1 MSFFKQVVASIGD
14 RAFYREL
21 KTGKTA
27 DAVKYFAK
35 LLVVVAVFISLFPI
49 VGGLGLYFWNKDQVE
64 DVQSQIVAAF
74 PEELELRVKDG
85 TVTSNVPEPYAIPLP
100 EEWRMEQRGGGD
112 RQVENLAVID
122 TTKPIDTAD
131 FAAYRTAVIIGRDE
145 IGFASPDDR
154 KIQIHRI
161 DDWDV
166 DVLATRDSFGAFVD
180 RGFQALR
187 GVGAV
192 LLVLSP
198 LFIFSGLFIGSLIY
212 LVFGALIIWL
222 AARLHH
228 VPLTY
233 GESYRYG
240 LHLMTLPVL
249 LSCLLTGLF
258 KIPFVFTI
266 VLFATA
272 YWNLKPAIAA
282 ETPGPMGPTPSPA
295 PEAETKPA
303 PVQEQPKVLKDRS

>member
-1 MSFFKQVVASIGD
+1 MSFFKQVVASIAD
-14 RAFYREL
+14 RPFYREL
-21 KTGKTA
+21 KTAKTGN
-27 DAVKYFAK
+27 AVKYFTK

-49 VGGLGLYFWNKDQVE
+49 FGGLGLYFWNKDKVE
-64 DVQSQIVAAF
+64 DVQTQIVAAF

-85 TVTSNVPEPYAIPLP
+85 TVTSNVPEPYVIPLP
-100 EEWRMEQRGGGD
+100 KEWSGNERGRGD
-112 RQVENLAVID
+112 REIEILAVID

-131 FAAYRTAVIIGRDE
+131 FEAYQTAVIIGRDE

-154 KIQIHRI
+154 KVQIHRI

-166 DVLATRDSFGAFVD
+166 DVVATRDSFRAVVD
-180 RGFQALR
+180 RSFQALR

-212 LVFGALIIWL
+212 LLFGALIIWL
-222 AARLHH
+222 AARLHQ

-258 KIPFVFTI
+258 KIPFVFTF

-282 ETPGPMGPTPSPA
+282 GTPGPTGPEPSSTPG
-295 PEAETKPA
+295 AETKPA
-303 PVQEQPKVLKDRS
+303 PVQEQSRVLTDRL

>member
-14 RAFYREL
+14 RSFYRGL
-21 KTGKTA
+21 KTGTTR

-49 VGGLGLYFWNKDQVE
+49 FGGLGLYFWNKDQVE
-64 DVQSQIVAAF
+64 NARTQIIQAF
-74 PEELELRVKDG
+74 PEELELRVKNG
-85 TVTSNVPEPYAIPLP
+85 VVTSNVPEPYAIPLP
-100 EEWRMEQRGGGD
+100 VEWRMEQKGGED

-122 TTKPIDTAD
+122 TTKSIDTAD
-131 FAAYRTAVIIGRDE
+131 FAVYRTAMIIGRDE

-180 RGFQALR
+180 RSFQALR
-187 GVGAV
+187 GVGV
-192 LLVLSP
+192 VFLVLSP
-198 LFIFSGLFIGSLIY
+198 LFIFFGLFVWNLLY
-212 LVFGALIIWL
+212 LVFGAVIIWL
-222 AARLHH
+222 AAKLHH
-228 VPLTY
+228 TPLTY

-249 LSCLLTGLF
+249 LSCPITGLF

-272 YWNLKPAIAA
+272 YWNLKPVIAA
-282 ETPGPMGPTPSPA
+282 ETPSPTGSEPSQ
-295 PEAETKPA
+295 
-303 PVQEQPKVLKDRS
+303 VPKGEGEPGNRSQD